1 MSFRRIL
8 VPLDGSPL
16 AERALYPATAFAE
29 AMNARIFLLRV
40 AVPLLLNLDPEFYQ
54 HTIKTRQDQ
63 AKQYLQRV
71 QSRFKHSTIDIET
84 RVLIGQAATSILKCA
99 KEENIDLLIISSRD
113 RHNFYA
119 VTDAPKPQPF
129 QESSQTF
136 MKDESV
142 SVSIHILNSLSAED
156 IFEFAD
162 RQQVDLIALLSHRS
176 LGIGQWLFRGTI
188 EKVTHGAKYVTLIF
202 QEKKAL
208 K

>member
-1 MSFRRIL
+1 
-8 VPLDGSPL
+8 
-16 AERALYPATAFAE
+16 
-29 AMNARIFLLRV
+29 MNARIFLLRV

-71 QSRFKHSTIDIET
+71 QSRFKHSTIDFET
-84 RVLIGQAATSILKCA
+84 RVLIQALNLAESMSA
-99 KEENIDLLIISSRD
+99 ELLILAKSSAMQRLIQSLRD

-119 VTDAPKPQPF
+119 VTDATKPQPF

-136 MKDESV
+136 IKDESV